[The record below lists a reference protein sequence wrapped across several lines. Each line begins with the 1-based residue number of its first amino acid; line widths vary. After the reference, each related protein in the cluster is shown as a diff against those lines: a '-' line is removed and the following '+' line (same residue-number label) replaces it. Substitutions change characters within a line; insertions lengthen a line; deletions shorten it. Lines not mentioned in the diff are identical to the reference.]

1 MKTVNSLSGGRTS
14 SYIAANYPADI
25 DIFALCCIDDHNA
38 GAGIDRKLIQR
49 ANDKLQKYCSH
60 MPEFVATSE
69 DPMLLKTMFDL
80 EQMIGREITWVRGIG
95 WNEMIHQ
102 KKAIP
107 NRAKRFCTTIL
118 KMQPIF
124 EFLYMRT
131 ELPVKMRIGFRHDE
145 DHRANTENTTF
156 KFAKYAKKYAGRIV
170 NDFDKL
176 QVKYQSYFFDWM
188 YHWETIIWRINEYPL
203 IDDKIDH
210 YHIISYWEDKNIVF
224 PADSNCLNCFWKDP
238 MQLRR
243 NFDTFLPVMLWS
255 MIAEELQGNTFR
267 DDLSFRSIMELPIQ
281 NDFFYG
287 TGAGCQAGFCTN

>member
-1 MKTVNSLSGGRTS
+1 MKSVNSLSGGRTS

-38 GAGIDRKLIQR
+38 GAGIDRKLIQK

-69 DPMLLKTMFDL
+69 DPAILKTMFDL
-80 EQMIGREITWVRGIG
+80 EQMIGREIVWVRGIG
-95 WNEMIHQ
+95 WNEMIRQ
-102 KKAIP
+102 KNAIP

-131 ELPVKMRIGFRHDE
+131 ELPVRMRIGFRYDE
-145 DHRANTENTTF
+145 DHRANSDNVTF
-156 KFAKYAKKYAGRIV
+156 QFPKYAKKYAGRIV

-188 YHWETIIWRINEYPL
+188 YRWETIVWRANEYPL

-210 YHIISYWEDKNIVF
+210 YQIIKYWDNKNIVF
-224 PADSNCLNCFWKDP
+224 PKDSNCLNCFWKDP
-238 MQLRR
+238 MQLRK
-243 NFDTFLPVMLWS
+243 NFETFLPVMLWS

-267 DDLSFRSIMELPIQ
+267 DDISFRSIMKLPIE
-281 NDFFYG
+281 NDFVFG